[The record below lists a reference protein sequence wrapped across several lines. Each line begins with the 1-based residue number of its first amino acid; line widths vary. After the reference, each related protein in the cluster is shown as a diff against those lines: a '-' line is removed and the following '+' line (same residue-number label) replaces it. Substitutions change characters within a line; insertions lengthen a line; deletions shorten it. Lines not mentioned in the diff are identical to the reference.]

1 MRGILLLLGALL
13 AFGVR
18 ASTPAST
25 ASPIEAFST
34 GLVSLQGEFAQQVYD
49 ANDRLREES
58 RGTVALAVPRQFRW
72 DYQQPFEQTIVAD
85 GSRIWIYDP
94 DLEQVTVRQRSEDEA
109 SSPLMVL
116 VDPKLLDER
125 FSLTEEPL
133 QDGVAWFRLAPR
145 NPEDAGFEAAR
156 LGLRDG
162 ELVEIELR
170 DQLGQRTLMHFSA
183 WRRNAPMRDGLFRFA
198 PPAGADVVGDVESTA
213 VAVPLQD

>member
-94 DLEQVTVRQRSEDEA
+94 DLVAHPPPFIPAEAKVRSWHNLGATVEEIDCMSGCARPSTVAFRAEGKTAYLFGDVGMTDLPDLVTFVRLYLA
-109 SSPLMVL
+109 SADGSFADARPLGAL
-116 VDPKLLDER
+116 REKAIARIPGR
-125 FSLTEEPL
+125 
-133 QDGVAWFRLAPR
+133 GVAIDR
-145 NPEDAGFEAAR
+145 
-156 LGLRDG
+156 
-162 ELVEIELR
+162 
-170 DQLGQRTLMHFSA
+170 
-183 WRRNAPMRDGLFRFA
+183 
-198 PPAGADVVGDVESTA
+198 PPGANTA
-213 VAVPLQD
+213 